1 MMVGSMMLLVTG
13 VSIYP
18 DMAIEEREA
27 DLVTMVMYKDHD
39 RKLFTIF
46 DYLSK
51 GFNREVEVML
61 GHQVGGELVAVQAN
75 MIQQAQIFNYQRF
88 V

>member
-27 DLVTMVMYKDHD
+27 DLDTMVMYKDHD
-39 RKLFTIF
+39 RKLFTIY

-51 GFNREVEVML
+51 DFNR
-61 GHQVGGELVAVQAN
+61 GGGDA
-75 MIQQAQIFNYQRF
+75 RPPSWW
-88 V
+88 